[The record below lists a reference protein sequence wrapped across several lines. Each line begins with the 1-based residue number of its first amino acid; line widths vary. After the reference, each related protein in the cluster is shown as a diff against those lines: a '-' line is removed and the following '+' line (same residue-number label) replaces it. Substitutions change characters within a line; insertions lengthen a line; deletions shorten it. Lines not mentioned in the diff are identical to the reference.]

1 LNFLKENDKNINNKI
16 VKCYIYN
23 NKFLICL
30 NNNNINIGNLNN
42 NIFTTEKIIYS
53 KKNDNI
59 KIIIDYILNN
69 DYKEFNKF
77 IINDI
82 IKYLR
87 KRSKSKN
94 I

>member
-1 LNFLKENDKNINNKI
+1 MNFLKEIDKNINNKI

-23 NKFLICL
+23 DNFLICL
-30 NNNNINIGNLNN
+30 NNNNIKIGNINN

-59 KIIIDYILNN
+59 KTIIDYILNN

-82 IKYLR
+82 
-87 KRSKSKN
+87 N
-94 I
+94 